1 VPVAVQEPRESRQG
15 RVALLVGMMFN
26 PGAVLQRRLAG
37 VTWPTAM
44 LVSGAA
50 FTLLFLQTGLDLLKS
65 GRAGAGAAL
74 LLTFAG
80 LLYGTIGILV
90 VGFVAWA
97 LSRPFGP
104 GHSPGWAIRAYALAY
119 SPALVYGLCGMAANL
134 ALGWRTSVAFGVTG
148 LLWAL
153 GPIMAVNDELT
164 GGRKG
169 VSVLLSIVCGGV
181 ALLGWSLLGRV

>member
-1 VPVAVQEPRESRQG
+1 MAAQEARERRPG
-15 RVALLVGMMFN
+15 HAALLVGMMFN
-26 PGAVLQRRLAG
+26 PGAVLQQRLSG
-37 VTWPTAM
+37 VAWPTAM

-50 FTLLFLQTGLDLLKS
+50 FTLLFLQTGLDLLKTR
-65 GRAGAGAAL
+65 RAGAGAVV

-80 LLYGTIGILV
+80 LVYGTIGILI
-90 VGFVAWA
+90 VGFAAWA
-97 LSRPFGP
+97 TSRPFGNRHP
-104 GHSPGWAIRAYALAY
+104 PGWAIRAYALAY

-164 GGRKG
+164 GGRKP

>member
-1 VPVAVQEPRESRQG
+1 MTVQAERARRTG
-15 RVALLVGMMFN
+15 RVSLLVGMMFN
-26 PGAVLQRRLAG
+26 PGAVLQQRLSG
-37 VTWPTAM
+37 VGWPIAM

-50 FTLLFLQTGLDLLKS
+50 FTLLFLQTGLDLVKT
-65 GRAGAGAAL
+65 GRAGALAAVVL
-74 LLTFAG
+74 AFAG
-80 LLYGTIGILV
+80 LLYGTIGIVV

-97 LSRPFGP
+97 ASRLFGAAHP
-104 GHSPGWAIRAYALAY
+104 PGWAIRAYALAY
-119 SPALVYGLCGMAANL
+119 SPALVYGLCGLAANL

-164 GGRKG
+164 GGRKA

-181 ALLGWSLLGRV
+181 ALFGWSLLGRV

>member
-1 VPVAVQEPRESRQG
+1 MTFRDAREPRPG

-26 PGAVLQRRLAG
+26 PGAVLQQRLSG
-37 VTWPTAM
+37 VRWRTAM

-50 FTLLFLQTGLDLLKS
+50 FTLLFLQTGLDLLKAH
-65 GRAGAGAAL
+65 RAGAGVAIV
-74 LLTFAG
+74 LTLAG
-80 LLYGTIGILV
+80 LLFGTIGIAI

-97 LSRPFGP
+97 LSRAFGS

-119 SPALVYGLCGMAANL
+119 SPALVYGLCGLVANL

-153 GPIMAVNDELT
+153 GPIMAVNDELA

-169 VSVLLSIVCGGV
+169 VSVLLSIVCGGL
-181 ALLGWSLLGRV
+181 ALLGWGLLGRA

>member
-1 VPVAVQEPRESRQG
+1 VTVQGDRARQPG

-26 PGAVLQRRLAG
+26 PGAVLQQRLSG
-37 VTWPTAM
+37 VTWPAAM
-44 LVSGAA
+44 LVSGGA
-50 FTLLFLQTGLDLLKS
+50 FTLLFLQTGLDLLKVGRS
-65 GRAGAGAAL
+65 GALAAL
-74 LLTFAG
+74 FLTFAG
-80 LLYGTIGILV
+80 LLYGTIGILL
-90 VGFVAWA
+90 VGSVAWA
-97 LSRPFGP
+97 TSRLFGSV
-104 GHSPGWAIRAYALAY
+104 HSPGWAIRAYALAY
-119 SPALVYGLCGMAANL
+119 SPALVYGLCGLVANL

-164 GGRKG
+164 GGRKR